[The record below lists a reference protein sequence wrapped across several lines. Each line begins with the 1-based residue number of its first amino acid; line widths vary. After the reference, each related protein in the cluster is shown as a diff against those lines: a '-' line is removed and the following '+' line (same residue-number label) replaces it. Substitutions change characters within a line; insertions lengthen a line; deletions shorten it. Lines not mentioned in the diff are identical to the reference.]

1 MCFITEFPSIHDQ
14 NAISAQWEQRP
25 FNKDG
30 RQDHPIINEIALS
43 EPVLSDSIGGWPL
56 ISFLRKAFFPLLVV
70 YVLCDCHLTGVGSFF
85 LRLSEL
91 ILLIIITPNYETITL
106 GRKCEFGNDDF
117 IYN

>member
-1 MCFITEFPSIHDQ
+1 MPNLPVLSTLLANLSLLHYLGPESRLIIH
-14 NAISAQWEQRP
+14 
-25 FNKDG
+25 
-30 RQDHPIINEIALS
+30 EIAVS
-43 EPVLSDSIGGWPL
+43 ELVLSDSIGGWP
-56 ISFLRKAFFPLLVV
+56 IFSFLRKAFFPLLVV

>member
-1 MCFITEFPSIHDQ
+1 MSFIRFPQ
-14 NAISAQWEQRP
+14 NFFISM
-25 FNKDG
+25 NCIVG
-30 RQDHPIINEIALS
+30 RVIINEIALS
-43 EPVLSDSIGGWPL
+43 EHVLSDSIGGWPL